1 MAEGLALAASVVA
14 VLQIT
19 KSVLS
24 VCYGYRAAAKDV
36 SWELSSVVAEMES
49 LRNVLQ
55 TLEPLAE
62 QAELADPNAG
72 TRLPT
77 LTLLCGPQGL
87 LQHVLN
93 EVTRLNKRL
102 KTPSWSDK
110 FGPKRKAFIQALRW
124 PLNKA
129 ETEEALVNIERFKD
143 TFTLAL
149 TADEAYV
156 LTSHR
161 LFNWS
166 TLVLIS
172 R

>member
-1 MAEGLALAASVVA
+1 MAEGLALAASVIA

-19 KSVLS
+19 NSVLS
-24 VCYGYRAAAKDV
+24 VCYDYSAAAKDAP
-36 SWELSSVVAEMES
+36 WELSRVVAEMES
-49 LRNVLQ
+49 LRSVLQ
-55 TLEPLAE
+55 TLEPLAKE
-62 QAELADPNAG
+62 AESSDPSAG
-72 TRLPT
+72 TRLLT

-87 LQHVLN
+87 LQHVLD
-93 EVTRLNKRL
+93 EVTRLDERL

-129 ETEEALVNIERFKD
+129 ETKEALVNIGRIKD

-156 LTSHR
+156 LTQLSSVQPVHAR
-161 LFNWS
+161 AN
-166 TLVLIS
+166 I
-172 R
+172 